1 MICWRACGNGC
12 CGLASGV
19 CFGLCYVALLRA
31 VFCGYYCC
39 VGLDL
44 LWGGVAYYSSGGLI
58 ATAGLLCVITFLGC
72 WLIALVWL
80 LFSIWL

>member
-39 VGLDL
+39 VGLVCCGVVL
-44 LWGGVAYYSSGGLI
+44 LIIVPMG
-58 ATAGLLCVITFLGC
+58 
-72 WLIALVWL
+72 
-80 LFSIWL
+80 